1 MRGKR
6 FILFM
11 FAAGLCRGAQ
21 PGPSPDAR
29 FVTRMAQANLA
40 EVQISAW
47 AKDHALSDEVRDFA
61 SKALDDHTKLAD
73 ELRGLTVALVPPDL
87 DEKDAL
93 EIDHMKTLEPNLLDR
108 AFMRNVLKWQQ
119 RESDDFKAEIDV
131 GKNQALRSW
140 AAAMLPKVQ
149 SKILQGE
156 NVERAIGMDVE
167 TKSAGTAANLEAA
180 IGKK

>member
-1 MRGKR
+1 
-6 FILFM
+6 M

-21 PGPSPDAR
+21 PGPTPDAR

-40 EVQISAW
+40 EVQLSAW

-61 SKALDDHTKLAD
+61 SKALDEHTELAD
-73 ELRGLTVALVPPDL
+73 SLRGLTVALVPPDL

-93 EIDHMKTLEPNLLDR
+93 EIDRMKTLEPNLLDR
-108 AFMRNVLKWQQ
+108 AFMRDALKWQQ
-119 RESDDFKAEIDV
+119 READDFKAEIDV

-149 SKILQGE
+149 AKILQGE
-156 NVERAIGMDVE
+156 NVERAIGMEVE
-167 TKSAGTAANLEAA
+167 TKALSASAILEAA
-180 IGKK
+180 VGKK